1 MIAAAPISLEPALAG
16 GAIALVV
23 IGAGAALV
31 LGNAIKRL
39 AGLMIAGFGA
49 VLALGVLG
57 APNGALVAG
66 VAILFAQAVVGVAI
80 VVRLQES
87 YGAIEADEIDG
98 ADREHDARADTP

>member
-1 MIAAAPISLEPALAG
+1 MIAAAPISLEAVLAG

-23 IGAGAALV
+23 IGAAAALMID
-31 LGNAIKRL
+31 NAIKRL

-66 VAILFAQAVVGVAI
+66 AAILFAQAVVGVAI

-87 YGAIEADEIDG
+87 YGAIEASDVDN
-98 ADREHDARADTP
+98 ADRETDARADAP